1 MYNKI
6 FKKIKSYNNIV
17 VARHIGVDPDA
28 MASQI
33 ALRDSIR
40 LTFPEKHVYAIGNG
54 SVKFN
59 FMGNL
64 DRGMNYDNMKSI
76 LLIVVDTPDKKRI
89 DMEDLTHYESSIKID
104 HHPFME
110 EFCDIELI
118 DDEKSS
124 ASEMVYDL
132 LKNTKLEMNKK
143 ICETL
148 YAGIVADTNR
158 FLFSNSKSETFEVA
172 SEMLKTY
179 NIDITK
185 IYLNLYK
192 RPLSE
197 VKMFGYLASNL
208 EVTENGVGYIKV
220 KDDILSEMNVDAA
233 TCGNLINEFNNTEE
247 LLVWVTATED
257 LKNEVIRVSI
267 RSRGPVIN
275 KLAETF
281 GGGGHAQASGAK
293 LKTFKEVDDL
303 IKKLDILC
311 SDYTKGDDDENN

>member
-17 VARHIGVDPDA
+17 VARHVGVDPDA

-64 DRGMNYDNMKSI
+64 DRGMNFDAMDEI
-76 LLIVVDTPDKKRI
+76 LLIVVDTPDKKRV
-89 DMEDLTHYESSIKID
+89 DMEDLTHYEDSIKID

-110 EFCDIELI
+110 KFCDIELI

-124 ASEMVYDL
+124 ASEMIYDL
-132 LKNTKLEMNKK
+132 LKSTKLEMNKK

-148 YAGIVADTNR
+148 YAGVVADTNR
-158 FLFSNSKSETFEVA
+158 FLFSNSKSETFVVA
-172 SEMLKTY
+172 SEMLRDYK
-179 NIDITK
+179 IDITK
-185 IYLNLYK
+185 VYLNLYK
-192 RPLSE
+192 RPLTE
-197 VKMFGYLASNL
+197 VRMFGYMATNL
-208 EVTENGVGYIKV
+208 KVTENGVGYIKV
-220 KDDILSEMNVDAA
+220 EDPILSEMGVDAA

-267 RSRGPVIN
+267 RSRGPIIN
-275 KLAETF
+275 KLAESF

-293 LKTFKEVDDL
+293 VKTFKEVDDL
-303 IKKLDILC
+303 IKELDILC
-311 SDYTKGDDDENN
+311 SEYTKGDDDENN

>member
-1 MYNKI
+1 
-6 FKKIKSYNNIV
+6 
-17 VARHIGVDPDA
+17 
-28 MASQI
+28 
-33 ALRDSIR
+33 
-40 LTFPEKHVYAIGNG
+40 
-54 SVKFN
+54 
-59 FMGNL
+59 
-64 DRGMNYDNMKSI
+64 
-76 LLIVVDTPDKKRI
+76 
-89 DMEDLTHYESSIKID
+89 
-104 HHPFME
+104 
-110 EFCDIELI
+110 
-118 DDEKSS
+118 
-124 ASEMVYDL
+124 
-132 LKNTKLEMNKK
+132 MNKK